1 MSKQSSEKKIN
12 SEIDSSKS
20 TSVYSILENS
30 LDEYFKQ
37 VKMNAMSYL
46 QAVSDLQQEIITLRK
61 NNMES
66 MIKLQKTSSEL
77 KFNPNVSESVLNLV
91 KNLSNQSNNA
101 WNFQNHLLLMSIETL
116 SKNIQA
122 FNDNAKTFSDIN
134 QQILS
139 SWASIIKQKYSKAD
153 KS

>member
-1 MSKQSSEKKIN
+1 MNTSSEKKIN
-12 SEIDSSKS
+12 SKENPGN
-20 TSVYSILENS
+20 TNMYSILEDS

-37 VKMNAMSYL
+37 VKMNAMTYL

-66 MIKLQKTSSEL
+66 MLKLQKTTGEL
-77 KFNPNVSESVLNLV
+77 KFNPNVSESVLNIF
-91 KNLSNQSNNA
+91 KSLSNQNSNA
-101 WNFQNHLLLMSIETL
+101 LDFQNHLLILSIETL

-134 QQILS
+134 QKILS
-139 SWASIIKQKYSKAD
+139 SWASIIKQKYKKFD
-153 KS
+153 KP